1 MRLLKFLAFS
11 MLLVIVSITGEIGVV
26 AKNDADKSTS
36 TTLLPSIP
44 DSPRDFECGK
54 QRLGKQILAKDGWNY
69 KCGLIGKRYVWVH
82 IDCVFSGITCIT
94 LPPNPLAPS
103 IGEAIVHPNLGGVS
117 FGLVLPFF
125 ASSSTGKSKIDNRKL
140 WYTAVVFALLA
151 LVSLLPFV
159 IAPALARIRVYF
171 FSIILLCIAACYIG
185 IWLNKLLSNKYIAL
199 LPIAGFLIY
208 GIIFFTGQ
216 VMMMQD
222 FGKQV
227 GARKRYLDSRRGSQQ
242 PVYYPKLEMPESL
255 HLIRWADAE
264 MYGDWNKTKEYF
276 ELADYIEVGVNE
288 TPH

>member
-94 LPPNPLAPS
+94 LPPNPIAPS

-117 FGLVLPFF
+117 FGFQT
-125 ASSSTGKSKIDNRKL
+125 STGDSTRKYVEIATESRFENIIFTGDHSTVYDPSWRCDIRMCGEIFITNGSPMNAGDKLIGVSSITGTVWARVTVSNNYGTSTKSFGL
-140 WYTAVVFALLA
+140 VFPGPQMATPTTFTT
-151 LVSLLPFV
+151 LVSTSTPTTLTNNLK
-159 IAPALARIRVYF
+159 
-171 FSIILLCIAACYIG
+171 SILCKKG
-185 IWLNKLLSNKYIAL
+185 SNRQSV
-199 LPIAGFLIY
+199 
-208 GIIFFTGQ
+208 T
-216 VMMMQD
+216 
-222 FGKQV
+222 
-227 GARKRYLDSRRGSQQ
+227 
-242 PVYYPKLEMPESL
+242 
-255 HLIRWADAE
+255 
-264 MYGDWNKTKEYF
+264 
-276 ELADYIEVGVNE
+276 GVN
-288 TPH
+288 PKCPSGWKKIGK